1 MAAAESDCEKRI
13 ILCLVADEQ
22 VIDRFPAAVR
32 YLQVGLIDEPVSVIL
47 VVPDHPR
54 ADTLATGPTA
64 VIRHRPMPWVL
75 RHWAPRGVIADV
87 LRRIETIEK
96 GASVI
101 VHCLALSA
109 APLAA
114 AIAEAVESEFVLN
127 VASTVVLEDR
137 HLMRWLGHAS
147 EIITPAE
154 DIHRAILASP
164 LASQSADVVPL
175 GVLSDSAPAAF
186 SHPRNDPVLMFAGAL
201 TEEAGVDALLRAAKQ
216 TLRNHPNL
224 RLFILG
230 RGPAEASLRHLAGAL
245 EIADSVTFTGRI
257 EHMRA
262 AMRGSDIFCVPR
274 ALRVF
279 REEPIHAL
287 AAGMAVVAAEGV
299 YCDGLVHRQTALLFP
314 DGDEHEMA
322 DRFDRLLADPEASRA
337 MGATGQAYAR
347 SHHGVSRMV
356 DEYVRIYRKLVGRH
370 DSLPMAGEE

>member
-1 MAAAESDCEKRI
+1 MAAADSETTKRI
-13 ILCLVADEQ
+13 ILCLVADEH

-32 YLQVGLIDEPVSVIL
+32 YLQVGLIDEPINVIL

-54 ADTLATGPTA
+54 AATLASGPTV

-87 LRRIETIEK
+87 LRRIESIEQS
-96 GASVI
+96 ATVI

-109 APLAA
+109 APLGA
-114 AIAEAVESEFVLN
+114 AIAEAVHSEYILN
-127 VASTVVLEDR
+127 VASTAVLEDR

-164 LASQSADVVPL
+164 LASKPADVVPL

-186 SHPRNDPVLMFAGAL
+186 GQPKNDPVLMFAGAL
-201 TEEAGVDALLRAAKQ
+201 TEDAGVDALLRAAKQ

-230 RGPAEASLRHLAGAL
+230 RGPAETSLRHLAGAL
-245 EIADSVTFTGRI
+245 DISSRVTFTGRI

-262 AMRGSDIFCVPR
+262 AMRGSDVFCVPR

-287 AAGMAVVAAEGV
+287 ASGMAVVAAEGA

-322 DRFDRLLADPEASRA
+322 DRFDRLLADPETSRA
-337 MGATGQAYAR
+337 MAATGQAYAR
-347 SHHGVSRMV
+347 SHHSVSRMV
-356 DEYVRIYRKLVGRH
+356 ADYVRIYRKLAGRQ
-370 DSLPMAGEE
+370 DSLPIADAG